1 MPGVLTKGGHRPRPS
16 RYVRL
21 TSYTFGAFTLDLER
35 FRLARAGEPVHV
47 ERQVFDVLA
56 YLIAHRD
63 RVVAKTELLDNVWGD
78 RFVSESA
85 LSSRIKAAR
94 RAVDDDGARQEVIRT
109 VFGRGYQFVAD
120 VSAEPA
126 PPAPTASPTPPPIE
140 QEIEFCVAPDGTS
153 IAFSIVGRGPP
164 LVKAGNWMTHLDY
177 DHESSVWRH
186 WTEDIAVRRALLR
199 YDERGCGMSD
209 WDVDRFDFEA
219 WVEDLE
225 AVVDCAGLDRFP
237 LLGVSQGA
245 AVAVAF
251 AVRHPE
257 RVSRMVLY
265 GSYARGRRKRANE
278 GSNDEAA
285 LDVELAR
292 VGWGRDDPS
301 FRQVFTSQFLPDGS
315 REDWDEFNELQRR
328 TISPENAVRFL
339 ETFADIDVTSVAPMV
354 SCPTLVVHARDDHRV
369 AASAAREL
377 AALIP
382 NSRFVLL
389 PGRNHLLRRDEPAW
403 PQFLAELDRFLVHDD
418 PAPGQGLD
426 AATTAESSSQER

>member
-1 MPGVLTKGGHRPRPS
+1 VENSWRVSPS
-16 RYVRL
+16 LGYVRL
-21 TSYTFGAFTLDLER
+21 TSYSFGAFSLDLER
-35 FRLARAGEPVHV
+35 FRLERAGQLVHV

-94 RAVDDDGARQEVIRT
+94 RAVDDDGARQSVIRT
-109 VFGRGYQFVAD
+109 VFGRGYQFVAEVD
-120 VSAEPA
+120 EERPTLAPA
-126 PPAPTASPTPPPIE
+126 PQSTPAGPPIE
-140 QEIEFCVAPDGTS
+140 QKILFCLADDGAS
-153 IAFSIVGRGPP
+153 IAYSLVGDGPT
-164 LVKAGNWMTHLDY
+164 LVKAANWMTHLDY
-177 DHESSVWRH
+177 DHHSPVWRH
-186 WTEDIAVRRALLR
+186 WTEDIAAHRTLLR

-209 WDVDRFDFEA
+209 WDVDRFDFDA

-225 AVVDCAGLDRFP
+225 AVVDSAGLDRFP
-237 LLGVSQGA
+237 LLGVSQGG

-265 GSYARGRRKRANE
+265 GSYARGRRVRAADA
-278 GSNDEAA
+278 GSRDEAA
-285 LDVELAR
+285 LDIELAR
-292 VGWGRDDPS
+292 IGWGRDDPS

-315 REDWDEFNELQRR
+315 RADWDEFNDFLRR
-328 TISPENAVRFL
+328 TTSPENAVRFL
-339 ETFADIDVTSVAPMV
+339 ETFAQIDVTGEAPKV
-354 SCPTLVVHARDDHRV
+354 NCPTLVVHARDDHRV
-369 AASAAREL
+369 PASSAREL

-382 NSRFVLL
+382 GSRFVLL

-403 PQFLAELDRFLVHDD
+403 PQFLAELDRFL
-418 PAPGQGLD
+418 
-426 AATTAESSSQER
+426 AA